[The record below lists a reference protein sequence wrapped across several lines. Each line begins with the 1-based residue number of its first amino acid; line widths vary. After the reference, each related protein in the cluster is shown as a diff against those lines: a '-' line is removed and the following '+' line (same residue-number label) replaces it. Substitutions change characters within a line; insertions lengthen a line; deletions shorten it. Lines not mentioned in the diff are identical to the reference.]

1 MGWETVSWES
11 LAFAQL
17 IIIFFSGR
25 NKNSQKI
32 RSQCYKASVSICN
45 LRLDFGPKET
55 ALNAS
60 HCLKFST
67 KQRNVTNQM
76 LDALHATGRE
86 QYHYLDSPGEV
97 NLKGQFMLNLKIDL
111 S

>member
-1 MGWETVSWES
+1 MVEIRTHRRSVVS
-11 LAFAQL
+11 ATRHQL
-17 IIIFFSGR
+17 V
-25 NKNSQKI
+25 
-32 RSQCYKASVSICN
+32 SVTYG
-45 LRLDFGPKET
+45 LDFGPKET

-67 KQRNVTNQM
+67 KQRNVINQM